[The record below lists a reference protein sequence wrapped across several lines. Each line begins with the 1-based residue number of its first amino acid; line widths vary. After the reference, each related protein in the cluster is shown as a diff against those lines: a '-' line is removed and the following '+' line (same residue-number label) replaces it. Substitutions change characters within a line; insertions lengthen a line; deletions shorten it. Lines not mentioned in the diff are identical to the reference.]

1 MNQYQNQHYIS
12 RAFIKRFADKKNGH
26 VKRFNV
32 KWGTWSSKSP
42 RYVFSGFGFTQLL
55 IEGEELDNSLEI
67 EFGKVESSLPITL
80 AALDKAATRPTTELP
95 TRAYEN
101 MCWYCAFL
109 LCMSPFAKAKAP
121 ADFLLNIHC
130 DLANLKTEVLEKK
143 WNMPAEEIEYYKRE
157 VALGKKLIF
166 DAENYLQ
173 YLYRV
178 QFIQM
183 CKEMRK
189 IYRFQTTWTVYNSP
203 IDLPL
208 SDIALV
214 EQPLVKE
221 NSIRYALPIS
231 PRLLLMGKVKMGANI
246 EPFTQ
251 TTINSGELSAQEA
264 DYWLHAICA
273 SAVVQLASK
282 RQIAELPAIRQ
293 RASDMGIKFVKI
305 KNLDAIKGAGTKVF
319 NKKFFLRPV
328 SQEEHDNFISTC
340 VEK

>member
-12 RAFIKRFADKKNGH
+12 RAFIKRFAEKNGH
-26 VKRFNV
+26 VKRFYV
-32 KWGTWSSKSP
+32 ERGTWSSTSP
-42 RYVFSGFGFTQLL
+42 KYVFSGFGFTQLL

-80 AALDKAATRPTTELP
+80 AALDKVAKKPTTELP
-95 TRAYEN
+95 AKVYEN

-121 ADFLLNIHC
+121 VDFLLHIHC
-130 DLANLKTEVLEKK
+130 DLANLKTEILEKK
-143 WNMPAEEIEYYKRE
+143 WNMSAEEIEYYKRE

-178 QFIQM
+178 QFIQQ
-183 CKEMRK
+183 CREKREDFR
-189 IYRFQTTWTVYNSP
+189 YLNSWTVYNSP

-214 EQPLVKE
+214 ELHLENESLV
-221 NSIRYALPIS
+221 RYALPIS
-231 PRLLLMGKVKMGANI
+231 PRLLLMGKVRTGENI
-246 EPFTQ
+246 EPSTQ
-251 TTINSGELSAQEA
+251 TTINSGQLSAKEA
-264 DYWLHAICA
+264 DYWLHVICA

-282 RQIAELPAIRQ
+282 RQIADVPAIRQ

-305 KNLDAIKGAGTKVF
+305 KNLDAIKEAGTKVF

-328 SQEEHDNFISTC
+328 SREEHDNFISTC